1 MTAPTLTGDHVVL
14 RAPRE
19 DDVEERRRHGR
30 VADLMRGYGLEV
42 EDGPMSEDDARGW
55 YDRLL
60 TRPVD
65 TTWVIE
71 HEERPVG
78 MTFLHEIDEGD
89 QRARFAIGFF
99 DPSAVGRGLGRETTM
114 LVLDHAFGPLGLHRV
129 DLLVLE
135 FNARAIA
142 SYESCGFVLDG
153 RLRESCFMAGRR
165 YDDLVMSVLA
175 HEHAARRGGAT
186 A

>member
-1 MTAPTLTGDHVVL
+1 VTSPTLVGERVVL

-19 DDVEERRRHGR
+19 EDIEERRRHGR
-30 VADLMRGYGLEV
+30 VADLMRGYGAEV
-42 EDGPMSEDDARGW
+42 EDGPMSAEDARGW
-55 YDRLL
+55 YERLVA
-60 TRPVD
+60 RASD
-65 TTWVIE
+65 TVWVIE
-71 HEERPVG
+71 HEARSVG

-99 DPSAVGRGLGRETTM
+99 DPSAVGRGLGRQTTL
-114 LVLDHAFGPLGLHRV
+114 LVLDHAFDDLGLHRV
-129 DLLVLE
+129 DLLVLD
-135 FNARAIA
+135 FNTRAIA

-153 RLRESCFMAGRR
+153 RLRESCFMGGRR

-175 HEHAARRGGAT
+175 HEHRARRRGTT